1 MHRCVDISPV
11 FASFP
16 SAVQWTQSPYN
27 SPIFVIVITLIA
39 FNSVATNTYY
49 KHDELTAAC
58 TIKCACVCASG
69 AEGSSQYDEMGWHDG
84 VQHTQDEHHARRQIP
99 MMMVRQKMLPEFLAS
114 EAGAVNSLMLLN
126 IIARYYTVVC
136 LCAFS
141 AYVPYQYLRST
152 PARIVNVA
160 TTTTSKGGIR
170 GVGRG
175 WLRRKFITKLALNKK
190 QLAWDIRKCVCVAIL
205 FHLR

>member
-99 MMMVRQKMLPEFLAS
+99 MMVVRQKMLPEFLAS

-126 IIARYYTVVC
+126 IIARYY
-136 LCAFS
+136 
-141 AYVPYQYLRST
+141 
-152 PARIVNVA
+152 I
-160 TTTTSKGGIR
+160 
-170 GVGRG
+170 
-175 WLRRKFITKLALNKK
+175 ITLL
-190 QLAWDIRKCVCVAIL
+190 CVCV
-205 FHLR
+205 HLVRMFRINIYAPRPRALWMWRRRRRARGELGVLGGVGLGGNLLRNLHWTRSNWHGI